1 MLEFA
6 APGGG
11 EGGVPFAGGPVLS
24 GLPAC
29 GGDAGLP
36 GPALPGGAGVV
47 VVEPSE
53 LVEVEEPSDQCST
66 TGPFGVEDTEVMP
79 TPLASLVPGGNVV
92 VEEPSGLVVVVEP
105 SAQCCVVV
113 PSGAIVVPGGG
124 FGAGVDA
131 TGAGPAA
138 GPSAFGPLPVPA
150 EELGPPSLLALPPP
164 PSPPRPPRPPA
175 APAAPPNAPNAGGMT
190 LLSLTQLAQKCRRLM
205 TRSIIGRFRG
215 RR

>member
-24 GLPAC
+24 GLAVC

-36 GPALPGGAGVV
+36 DPALLGGAGVV
-47 VVEPSE
+47 VVEPSG
-53 LVEVEEPSDQCST
+53 LVEVEEPSAQFST

-92 VEEPSGLVVVVEP
+92 VEEPPGLVEVEEPSAQFSTTGPFGVEDTEVMPTPLASLVPGGNVVVEEPPGLVVVVEP

-131 TGAGPAA
+131 D
-138 GPSAFGPLPVPA
+138 
-150 EELGPPSLLALPPP
+150 
-164 PSPPRPPRPPA
+164 
-175 APAAPPNAPNAGGMT
+175 
-190 LLSLTQLAQKCRRLM
+190 
-205 TRSIIGRFRG
+205 
-215 RR
+215 

>member
-24 GLPAC
+24 GLAVC

-36 GPALPGGAGVV
+36 DPALLGGAGVV
-47 VVEPSE
+47 VVEPSG
-53 LVEVEEPSDQCST
+53 LVEVEEPSAQFST

-92 VEEPSGLVVVVEP
+92 VEEPPGLVVVVEP

-138 GPSAFGPLPVPA
+138 GPLALGPALGPGLGPSAFGPLPVPA
-150 EELGPPSLLALPPP
+150 EELGPPSLPALPPP

-175 APAAPPNAPNAGGMT
+175 APAAPPHAPTAGGVT
-190 LLSLTQLAQKCRRLM
+190 LLSLSQLAQK
-205 TRSIIGRFRG
+205 
-215 RR
+215 